1 MRVLDV
7 FDPPADPLAMGY
19 PVAAIGREGRLKGG
33 CHGGE
38 GMEAQR
44 SDVAWA
50 YDAGA
55 GGGALEM
62 PREAGRLCC
71 LAGGQLAVLAMALED
86 VVHTGE
92 GRRKGR
98 LCKCRHLLMLYWA
111 GCGMLQLAC
120 FRRPL
125 LYCVA
130 GSS

>member
-1 MRVLDV
+1 
-7 FDPPADPLAMGY
+7 
-19 PVAAIGREGRLKGG
+19 
-33 CHGGE
+33 
-38 GMEAQR
+38 MEAQR

-92 GRRKGR
+92 GQGEGR

-111 GCGMLQLAC
+111 GCRLLQMAC

-125 LYCVA
+125 L
-130 GSS
+130 